1 MVRLGR
7 GGRGVVE
14 LTFRGQPVVQILPRP
29 ATASHIELIRPNRDP
44 IVIEAG
50 SRTVFRLRACF
61 CHAATAANLMPTTR
75 RHYSARSAIVSI
87 SRRSQSIRGKL
98 PAASSKLLRSSA
110 ERRAPSVIAV
120 ARRNKRH
127 SRPIPLRPEEMHAE
141 DYAVCA
147 RVGRSLLESIGR
159 RCRSD
164 AGGTTK
170 QRAHRLHRREDQ
182 GYEKSRR
189 VLPCLLGRV

>member
-61 CHAATAANLMPTTR
+61 CHAAPAANLMPTTR

-87 SRRSQSIRGKL
+87 SRRSQSIRETTSCKL
-98 PAASSKLLRSSA
+98 QAAQIERRTPSAQRHCGRAPKQATLSPDPVTPGGDACGRLRGVRSRWPFSVGVNRQALPIRRRRHDEAASPS
-110 ERRAPSVIAV
+110 APSP
-120 ARRNKRH
+120 RR
-127 SRPIPLRPEEMHAE
+127 P
-141 DYAVCA
+141 
-147 RVGRSLLESIGR
+147 RV
-159 RCRSD
+159 
-164 AGGTTK
+164 
-170 QRAHRLHRREDQ
+170 
-182 GYEKSRR
+182 
-189 VLPCLLGRV
+189 